1 MVEIKTLMETHN
13 GKWYKNVVGVFIVER
28 ETPESSSVTTTTA
41 SPVKGT
47 KQKGT
52 KRPASKP
59 VSLLNLPN

>member
-1 MVEIKTLMETHN
+1 METRD
-13 GKWYKNVVGVFIVER
+13 GKWYKNVVGVFIVEP
-28 ETPESSSVTTTTA
+28 ETPEPSPVSTTTA

-47 KQKGT
+47 KKNGT